1 MTAAPPQTPRAAV
14 IVNPIKVDPTALR
27 AIVAR
32 HSDWHGWA
40 DPLWL
45 ETSVEDPG
53 SGVTARAV
61 EAGVTVVLAAGGDG
75 TVRAVAAALRGTGI
89 PLALVPSGT
98 GNLLARNLGLPLGDL
113 DFSVRLA
120 FDGTRR
126 PMDVGMAS
134 VVTEDGASADHAF
147 VVMAGLGLDADM
159 IATANPELKKKVG
172 WLAYVDSGMRALPKA
187 ERFRLRYSMGDEEHR
202 HHARIS
208 TVLIG
213 NCGTLPGNILLFPEA
228 RVDDGILDIAMMQ
241 PRTLF
246 GWLDVWRRVAW
257 ENRVMR
263 KFAFGRRI
271 IKLTDA
277 AAPATMTTMRGPRI
291 SMHLEEPR
299 FFELDGDEVSVIS
312 SMTAWVDDD
321 ALVVMVPPT
330 LDGR

>member
-1 MTAAPPQTPRAAV
+1 MSSPEHRTRRAAV
-14 IVNPIKVDPTALR
+14 IVNPTKVDPAALR
-27 AIVAR
+27 AVVAR

-45 ETSVEDPG
+45 ETTVEDPG
-53 SGVTARAV
+53 GVVAARAV

-75 TVRAVAAALRGTGI
+75 TVRAVASALRGTGI
-89 PLALVPSGT
+89 PLTLVPSGT
-98 GNLLARNLGLPLGDL
+98 GNLLARNLELPLGDL
-113 DFSVRLA
+113 EYSVRLA
-120 FDGTRR
+120 FEGTER
-126 PMDVGMAS
+126 PMDVGITS
-134 VVTEDGASADHAF
+134 VVTVDGASEDHAF

-159 IATANPELKKKVG
+159 IATANPALKKKVG

-187 ERFRLRYSMGDEEHR
+187 KRFRLRYAMGDEEHR
-202 HHARIS
+202 HHAHIS

-228 RVDDGILDIAMMQ
+228 RIDDGILDIAMMQ

-263 KFAFGRRI
+263 PFAFGRRI

-291 SMHLEEPR
+291 VMQLEEPR
-299 FFELDGDEVSVIS
+299 FFELDGDEIAVIR
-312 SMTAWVDDD
+312 SMTAWVEDD
-321 ALVVMVPPT
+321 ALIVMVPP
-330 LDGR
+330 LV